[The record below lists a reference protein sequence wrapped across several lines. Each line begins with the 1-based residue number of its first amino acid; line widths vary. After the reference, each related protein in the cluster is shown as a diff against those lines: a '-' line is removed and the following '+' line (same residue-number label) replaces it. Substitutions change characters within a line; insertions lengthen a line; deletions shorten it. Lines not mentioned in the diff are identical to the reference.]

1 MAQRTKC
8 FLVFL
13 YYLSFCVISDF
24 KNDFLLVIGLD
35 VLCSFISFSMFVCGM
50 LVMIGHVREIRH
62 MY

>member
-13 YYLSFCVISDF
+13 CYLSFSVVSDF

-35 VLCSFISFSMFVCGM
+35 VLCSFISFSVIICSM
-50 LVMIGHVREIRH
+50 LVMTGHVREIRH